1 MFGKFYRILTW
12 TENLRQCIHDVYE
25 IPFEKI
31 IKVPLPLE
39 LELLGKNPVP
49 VKNMPKVLFVGGDF
63 DRKGG
68 SFLVD
73 AWESKLKGKCELILV
88 TQKEM
93 NFSNGIRVI
102 NNITKGSKDHVDLF
116 QSSDIFIL
124 PTNQDA
130 FPYVLGEAAISGLTI
145 ITSKF
150 ALGAPEV
157 IIHGE
162 SGYISETSAGCI
174 DYLLLLLD
182 DIEKINEFKFKMFEN
197 IINKVSKDNIVRE
210 YLLAIE

>member
-1 MFGKFYRILTW
+1 LTW